1 MNKITLIVSYVAI
14 VILVAVAG
22 VLLVFDN
29 NAVKDHEIAYAK
41 NQKELKEYDKLC
53 EEALNERETENARI
67 RKVNAQREELARV
80 LKDYIAEAEAEA
92 ANEDA
97 VAGDFLPEETA
108 TEGTEPGTDLTGA
121 ETLPVTGDAPA
132 TGETPL
138 AGETPVG
145 TDTVPQAN

>member
-53 EEALNERETENARI
+53 EEALNEREAENARI

-97 VAGDFLPEETA
+97 VAGDLLPEENA
-108 TEGTEPGTDLTGA
+108 TEGAEPGTDLTGA